1 MRSLPLTIERVAAN
15 GLQQFRNKVTSSG
28 ESVENEEK
36 RTLGRDLRLLELI
49 VDNIDDL
56 IAVIDSHGRRVWN
69 NAAYARVLG
78 YSVESLA
85 GSNSLIEVHPDDL
98 PKVQRALRDS
108 MQTGS
113 GRRIEYRLRH
123 RSGHYVYLESQG
135 WVLPASDEREQLLV
149 VISRD
154 ISQRKELEKQQASL
168 FEQQSRQAKA
178 MAAIV
183 HSADFQRSDVEHG
196 SEIVLDLLSR
206 TLGAESAEL
215 WRLENEEEGRF
226 VRLRALPS
234 KEGNADQVPAA
245 SLASPMLRALL
256 RENRVIAL
264 PEDVADLEEL
274 DIGKMLLPEEGARP
288 SPEPFSAKLVPGS
301 AKGLLAA
308 VWLGGKPAG
317 FLLIATEDPSR
328 VWSIYERNFCVAL
341 ADLVSMLL
349 EGRQR
354 LDTLQALQVSQKMIS
369 GQLADAASYVR
380 SQLPINL
387 FDSVRTDWR
396 YLPSSALGGDALD
409 FFWLNEDHM
418 VIFLLD
424 VVGHGVGSALLAT
437 SILHLLRQRAL
448 KDGDPLDPV
457 SVLAA
462 LNRSF
467 QMDEH
472 GDKVFSIW
480 YGVFDRVSG
489 IIRFAT
495 AGHPPA
501 LLLSPKGNGEPEA
514 TWLKGKGLWIGAT
527 TAETFEGGSAIVPQD
542 AELFVFSDGLYELS
556 TPEGPMI
563 GLDGFGQLLVDL
575 YNSGTV
581 RLERVLTEVSRIHG
595 SEQFE
600 DDASILKVRF
610 G

>member
-1 MRSLPLTIERVAAN
+1 VPLTIERTEENEIQV
-15 GLQQFRNKVTSSG
+15 SG
-28 ESVENEEK
+28 KNVINPGDSVENEEK

-56 IAVIDSHGRRVWN
+56 IAVIDSAGRRVWN

-98 PKVQRALRDS
+98 PKVQRALKDS
-108 MQTGS
+108 MMTGS

-123 RSGHYVYLESQG
+123 RSGLYVYLESQG
-135 WVLPASDEREQLLV
+135 WVLPASEDREQLLV

-154 ISQRKELEKQQASL
+154 VSQRKELEERQASL
-168 FEQQSRQAKA
+168 YEQQSRQAKA

-183 HSADFQRSDVEHG
+183 HSVDFQRSDVENG
-196 SEIVLDLLSR
+196 SEMVLDFLCKTLL
-206 TLGAESAEL
+206 AESAEL
-215 WRLENEEEGRF
+215 WKLDG
-226 VRLRALPS
+226 A
-234 KEGNADQVPAA
+234 KEGGFVCIRSFPASNSIIPKTSA
-245 SLASPMLRALL
+245 SSLESPQLCSVL
-256 RENRVIAL
+256 RENRVITL
-264 PEDVADLEEL
+264 PDDLAHIEPL
-274 DIGKMLLPEEGARP
+274 DIGKGVLPGKRLQQIPEQITAKLAPEGAK
-288 SPEPFSAKLVPGS
+288 A
-301 AKGLLAA
+301 LLAV

-317 FLLIATEDPSR
+317 FLLITTRDSNR
-328 VWSIYERNFCVAL
+328 VWSIYEKNFCVAL

-354 LDTLQALQVSQKMIS
+354 LDTLQALQLSQKMIS
-369 GQLADAASYVR
+369 AQLADAASYVR
-380 SQLPINL
+380 SQLPVNL
-387 FDSVRTDWR
+387 FNSVRTDWR
-396 YLPSSALGGDALD
+396 YSPSSALGGDALD
-409 FFWLNEDHM
+409 FFWLNEDHL

-480 YGVFDRVSG
+480 YAVFDRVSG

-501 LLLSPKGNGEPEA
+501 LLISPGNGREPEVN
-514 TWLKGKGLWIGAT
+514 WLKGKGLWIGAT
-527 TAETFEGGSAIVPQD
+527 TTETFEGGSAIVAQD

-556 TPEGPMI
+556 TTEGPMI
-563 GLDGFGQLLVDL
+563 GLEGFGRLLVDL
-575 YNSGTV
+575 YSSGDAG
-581 RLERVLTEVSRIHG
+581 LERVLAAVSRIHG
-595 SEQFE
+595 SDQFE

>member
-1 MRSLPLTIERVAAN
+1 
-15 GLQQFRNKVTSSG
+15 
-28 ESVENEEK
+28 VENEEK

-56 IAVIDSHGRRVWN
+56 IAVIDSQGSRVWN
-69 NAAYARVLG
+69 NAAYASVLG

-98 PKVQRALRDS
+98 PKVQQALRDS
-108 MQTGS
+108 LLTGS

-135 WVLPASDEREQLLV
+135 WVLPAGEDREQLLV

-154 ISQRKELEKQQASL
+154 ISQRKELEERQAL
-168 FEQQSRQAKA
+168 LYEQQSRQAKA
-178 MAAIV
+178 MASIV
-183 HSADFQRSDVEHG
+183 HSIDFQRSDVERG
-196 SEIVLDLLSR
+196 SEIVLNFLCK
-206 TLGAESAEL
+206 TLQAESAEL
-215 WRLENEEEGRF
+215 WRLESAEEGRF
-226 VRLRALPS
+226 LRIRSFQSNAAKARSSSDSSLESLHLP
-234 KEGNADQVPAA
+234 D
-245 SLASPMLRALL
+245 LL
-256 RENRVIAL
+256 RKNRVIAL
-264 PEDVADLEEL
+264 PDDVVDREDLGS
-274 DIGKMLLPEEGARP
+274 GKA
-288 SPEPFSAKLVPGS
+288 LVPGEQS
-301 AKGLLAA
+301 RPIPEQVRATLVPGGAKGLLVA

-317 FLLIATEDPSR
+317 FLLIATSDSTR

-354 LDTLQALQVSQKMIS
+354 LDTLQALQLSQKMIS
-369 GQLADAASYVR
+369 AQLADASSYVR
-380 SQLPINL
+380 SQLPVNL

-396 YLPSSALGGDALD
+396 YLPSSVLGGDALD
-409 FFWLNEDHM
+409 FFWLNQDHM

-489 IIRFAT
+489 ILRYAN

-501 LLLSPKGNGEPEA
+501 LLISPGRDGAPEV
-514 TWLKGKGLWIGAT
+514 TWLKGRGLWIGAT
-527 TAETFEGGSAIVPQD
+527 TTETFEGGSAIVAQD

-563 GLDGFGQLLVDL
+563 GLDGFGQLLVDF
-575 YNSGTV
+575 YREGTTD
-581 RLERVLTEVSRIHG
+581 LERVLSEVSRIHG
-595 SEQFE
+595 SDQFE

>member
-1 MRSLPLTIERVAAN
+1 
-15 GLQQFRNKVTSSG
+15 
-28 ESVENEEK
+28 
-36 RTLGRDLRLLELI
+36 
-49 VDNIDDL
+49 
-56 IAVIDSHGRRVWN
+56 
-69 NAAYARVLG
+69 
-78 YSVESLA
+78 
-85 GSNSLIEVHPDDL
+85 
-98 PKVQRALRDS
+98 
-108 MQTGS
+108 
-113 GRRIEYRLRH
+113 
-123 RSGHYVYLESQG
+123 
-135 WVLPASDEREQLLV
+135 
-149 VISRD
+149 
-154 ISQRKELEKQQASL
+154 
-168 FEQQSRQAKA
+168 
-178 MAAIV
+178 
-183 HSADFQRSDVEHG
+183 
-196 SEIVLDLLSR
+196 
-206 TLGAESAEL
+206 
-215 WRLENEEEGRF
+215 
-226 VRLRALPS
+226 
-234 KEGNADQVPAA
+234 
-245 SLASPMLRALL
+245 
-256 RENRVIAL
+256 
-264 PEDVADLEEL
+264 
-274 DIGKMLLPEEGARP
+274 
-288 SPEPFSAKLVPGS
+288 
-301 AKGLLAA
+301 
-308 VWLGGKPAG
+308 
-317 FLLIATEDPSR
+317 
-328 VWSIYERNFCVAL
+328 
-341 ADLVSMLL
+341 
-349 EGRQR
+349 
-354 LDTLQALQVSQKMIS
+354 MIS

-380 SQLPINL
+380 SQLPVNL

-501 LLLSPKGNGEPEA
+501 LLISPRAGANPEVS
-514 TWLKGKGLWIGAT
+514 WLRGKGLWIGAT
-527 TAETFEGGSAIVPQD
+527 ATETFEGGSAIVAQD
-542 AELFVFSDGLYELS
+542 AELFVFSDGLYELT

-575 YNSGTV
+575 HNTGAAD
-581 RLERVLTEVSRIHG
+581 LERVLIEVSRIHG
-595 SEQFE
+595 SDQFE

>member
-1 MRSLPLTIERVAAN
+1 
-15 GLQQFRNKVTSSG
+15 
-28 ESVENEEK
+28 VENEEK
-36 RTLGRDLRLLELI
+36 RTLGRDLRLLELV

-56 IAVIDSHGRRVWN
+56 IAVIDSQGRRVWN

-108 MQTGS
+108 MLTGS

-135 WVLPASDEREQLLV
+135 WVLPASEDREQLLV

-168 FEQQSRQAKA
+168 YEQQSRQAKA

-183 HSADFQRSDVEHG
+183 HAVDFQRSDVEQG
-196 SEIVLDLLSR
+196 SQIVLEFLCK
-206 TLGAESAEL
+206 TLGGESAEL
-215 WRLENEEEGRF
+215 WKLESEGEGRF
-226 VRLRALPS
+226 LCLRSLRADGS
-234 KEGNADQVPAA
+234 KARQPLD
-245 SLASPMLRALL
+245 SILASPLLPALL
-256 RENRVIAL
+256 RENRIIAL
-264 PEDVADLEEL
+264 PDEVAEMEEL
-274 DIGKMLLPEEGARP
+274 DIGKALLPERELRP
-288 SPEPFSAKLVPGS
+288 IPEQLSAKLVPGG

-308 VWLGGKPAG
+308 VWLGGRPAG
-317 FLLIATEDPSR
+317 FLLIATGDSGR

-354 LDTLQALQVSQKMIS
+354 LDTLQALQLSEKMIS
-369 GQLADAASYVR
+369 AQLADAASYVR
-380 SQLPINL
+380 SQLPVNL

-396 YLPSSALGGDALD
+396 YLPSSTLGGDALD
-409 FFWLNEDHM
+409 FFWLNKDHM

-457 SVLAA
+457 SVLVA

-501 LLLSPKGNGEPEA
+501 LLISPNRDGRPEA

-527 TAETFEGGSAIVPQD
+527 ATETFEGGSAIVAQD
-542 AELFVFSDGLYELS
+542 AELFVFSDGLYELT

-563 GLDGFGQLLVDL
+563 GLEGFGQLLMDL
-575 YNSGTV
+575 YSSGSAD
-581 RLERVLTEVSRIHG
+581 LERVLTEVSRIHG
-595 SEQFE
+595 SDQFE
-600 DDASILKVRF
+600 DDASILKVCF

>member
-1 MRSLPLTIERVAAN
+1 
-15 GLQQFRNKVTSSG
+15 
-28 ESVENEEK
+28 VENEEK

-56 IAVIDSHGRRVWN
+56 IAVIDSRGRRVWN

-98 PKVQRALRDS
+98 PKVQQALRDS
-108 MQTGS
+108 MLSGS

-123 RSGHYVYLESQG
+123 RSGNYVYLESQG
-135 WVLPASDEREQLLV
+135 WVLRASEDREQLLV

-154 ISQRKELEKQQASL
+154 ISQRKELEERQAAL
-168 FEQQSRQAKA
+168 YEQQSRQAKA

-183 HSADFQRSDVEHG
+183 HSLDFQRSDVEQG
-196 SEIVLDLLSR
+196 SEMILDFLCK
-206 TLGAESAEL
+206 TLQAESAEL
-215 WRLENEEEGRF
+215 WRLENAEDGRF
-226 VRLRALPS
+226 LCIRSFCAGGANLRSKPGISVESTALPL
-234 KEGNADQVPAA
+234 V
-245 SLASPMLRALL
+245 L
-256 RENRVIAL
+256 RENRVLAL
-264 PEDVADLEEL
+264 PDDIASLEESAVGTAL
-274 DIGKMLLPEEGARP
+274 
-288 SPEPFSAKLVPGS
+288 SPGTGPRSIPQQVSAKLVPNG

-308 VWLGGKPAG
+308 IWLAGKPAG
-317 FLLIATEDPSR
+317 FLLIGSHNSGR

-354 LDTLQALQVSQKMIS
+354 LDTLQALQLSQKMIS
-369 GQLADAASYVR
+369 AQLADAASYVR
-380 SQLPINL
+380 SQLPVNL
-387 FDSVRTDWR
+387 FNSVRTDWR
-396 YLPSSALGGDALD
+396 YLPSSTLGGDALD

-424 VVGHGVGSALLAT
+424 VVGHGVGSALLGT

-457 SVLAA
+457 SVLVA

-489 IIRFAT
+489 IIRFAA

-501 LLLSPKGNGEPEA
+501 LLISPNRNGEPDA

-527 TAETFEGGSAIVPQD
+527 AAEMFEGGSSIVAQD

-563 GLDGFGQLLVDL
+563 GLDRFGRLLVDL
-575 YNSGTV
+575 YNSGNAD
-581 RLERVLTEVSRIHG
+581 LEKVLAEVSRLHG

>member
-1 MRSLPLTIERVAAN
+1 
-15 GLQQFRNKVTSSG
+15 
-28 ESVENEEK
+28 VENEEK

-56 IAVIDSHGRRVWN
+56 IAVIDSRGRRVWN

-98 PKVQRALRDS
+98 PKVQQALRDS
-108 MQTGS
+108 MLSGS

-123 RSGHYVYLESQG
+123 RSGNYVYLESQG
-135 WVLPASDEREQLLV
+135 WVLRASEDREQLLV

-154 ISQRKELEKQQASL
+154 ISQRKELEERQAAL
-168 FEQQSRQAKA
+168 YEQQSRQAKA

-183 HSADFQRSDVEHG
+183 HSLDFQRSDVEQG
-196 SEIVLDLLSR
+196 SEMILDFLCK
-206 TLGAESAEL
+206 TLQAESAEL
-215 WRLENEEEGRF
+215 WRLENAEDGRF
-226 VRLRALPS
+226 LCIRSFCAGGANLRSKPGISVESTALPL
-234 KEGNADQVPAA
+234 V
-245 SLASPMLRALL
+245 L
-256 RENRVIAL
+256 RENRVLAL
-264 PEDVADLEEL
+264 PDDIASLEESAVGTAL
-274 DIGKMLLPEEGARP
+274 
-288 SPEPFSAKLVPGS
+288 SPGTGPRSIPQQVSAKLVPNG

-308 VWLGGKPAG
+308 IWLAGKPAG
-317 FLLIATEDPSR
+317 FLLIGSHNSGR

-354 LDTLQALQVSQKMIS
+354 LDTLQALQISQKMIS
-369 GQLADAASYVR
+369 AQLADAASYVR
-380 SQLPINL
+380 SQLPVNL
-387 FDSVRTDWR
+387 FNSVRTDWR
-396 YLPSSALGGDALD
+396 YLPSSTLGGDALD

-424 VVGHGVGSALLAT
+424 VVGHGVGSALLGT

-457 SVLAA
+457 SVLVA

-489 IIRFAT
+489 IIRFAA

-501 LLLSPKGNGEPEA
+501 LLISPNRNGEPDA

-527 TAETFEGGSAIVPQD
+527 ATEMFEGGSSIVAQD

-563 GLDGFGQLLVDL
+563 GLDRFGRLLVDL
-575 YNSGTV
+575 YNSGNAD
-581 RLERVLTEVSRIHG
+581 LEKVLAEVSRLHG

>member
-1 MRSLPLTIERVAAN
+1 
-15 GLQQFRNKVTSSG
+15 
-28 ESVENEEK
+28 VENEEK
-36 RTLGRDLRLLELI
+36 RTLGRDLRLLELV

-56 IAVIDSHGRRVWN
+56 IAVIDSQGRRVWN

-108 MQTGS
+108 MLTGS

-135 WVLPASDEREQLLV
+135 WVLPASEDREQLLV

-168 FEQQSRQAKA
+168 YEQQSRQAKA

-183 HSADFQRSDVEHG
+183 HAVDFQRSDVEQG
-196 SEIVLDLLSR
+196 SQIVLEFLCK
-206 TLGAESAEL
+206 TLGGESAEL
-215 WRLENEEEGRF
+215 WKLESEGEGRF
-226 VRLRALPS
+226 LCLRSLRADGS
-234 KEGNADQVPAA
+234 KARQPLD
-245 SLASPMLRALL
+245 SILASPLLPALL
-256 RENRVIAL
+256 RENRIIAL
-264 PEDVADLEEL
+264 PDEVAEMEEL
-274 DIGKMLLPEEGARP
+274 DIGKALLPERELRP
-288 SPEPFSAKLVPGS
+288 IPEQLSAKLVPGG

-308 VWLGGKPAG
+308 VWLGGRPAG
-317 FLLIATEDPSR
+317 FLLIATGDSGR

-354 LDTLQALQVSQKMIS
+354 LDTLQALQLSEKMIS
-369 GQLADAASYVR
+369 AQLADAASYVR
-380 SQLPINL
+380 SQLPVNL

-396 YLPSSALGGDALD
+396 YLPSSTLGGDALD
-409 FFWLNEDHM
+409 FFWLNKDHM

-457 SVLAA
+457 SVLVA

-501 LLLSPKGNGEPEA
+501 LLISPNRDGRPEA

-527 TAETFEGGSAIVPQD
+527 ATETFEGGSAIVAQD
-542 AELFVFSDGLYELS
+542 AELFVFSDGLYELT

-563 GLDGFGQLLVDL
+563 GLEGFGQLLMDL
-575 YNSGTV
+575 HSSGSAD
-581 RLERVLTEVSRIHG
+581 LERVLTEVSRIHG
-595 SEQFE
+595 SDQFE
-600 DDASILKVRF
+600 DDASILKVCF

>member
-1 MRSLPLTIERVAAN
+1 LF
-15 GLQQFRNKVTSSG
+15 QFKVIKGSDA
-28 ESVENEEK
+28 VENEGK

-56 IAVIDSHGRRVWN
+56 IAVIDSQGRRVWN

-98 PKVQRALRDS
+98 PKVQQALRDS
-108 MQTGS
+108 MLTGS

-135 WVLPASDEREQLLV
+135 WVLPASEDRDQLLV

-154 ISQRKELEKQQASL
+154 ISQRKELEEKQASL
-168 FEQQSRQAKA
+168 YEQQSRQAKA
-178 MAAIV
+178 MASIV
-183 HSADFQRSDVEHG
+183 HSADFQRSDVEQG
-196 SEIVLDLLSR
+196 AIIVLDFLRKTLR
-206 TLGAESAEL
+206 TESAEL

-226 VRLRALPS
+226 VCIRSSWSPDAQVRPVADLTLELRALR
-234 KEGNADQVPAA
+234 V
-245 SLASPMLRALL
+245 LL
-256 RENRVIAL
+256 RGNRVIAL
-264 PEDVADLEEL
+264 TDDEASIEDTE
-274 DIGKMLLPEEGARP
+274 IGKTTLSGQGARP
-288 SPEPFSAKLVPGS
+288 ISEQIATKLVPPGT
-301 AKGLLAA
+301 KGLVAT
-308 VWLGGKPAG
+308 VWFGGKPAA
-317 FLLIATEDPSR
+317 FLLIRTSNSSR
-328 VWSIYERNFCVAL
+328 VWSIYEQNFCVAL

-354 LDTLQALQVSQKMIS
+354 LDTLQALQASQKMIS

-380 SQLPINL
+380 SQLPVNL

-501 LLLSPKGNGEPEA
+501 LLISPRDGADPEVS
-514 TWLKGKGLWIGAT
+514 WLRGKGLWIGAT
-527 TAETFEGGSAIVPQD
+527 TTETFEGGSAIVAQD

-563 GLDGFGQLLVDL
+563 GLDGFGQLLVHLHNAGAAD
-575 YNSGTV
+575 
-581 RLERVLTEVSRIHG
+581 LERVLIEVSRIHG
-595 SEQFE
+595 SDQFE

>member
-1 MRSLPLTIERVAAN
+1 MIVRTRPDVALYVLNPA
-15 GLQQFRNKVTSSG
+15 TS
-28 ESVENEEK
+28 
-36 RTLGRDLRLLELI
+36 
-49 VDNIDDL
+49 
-56 IAVIDSHGRRVWN
+56 
-69 NAAYARVLG
+69 
-78 YSVESLA
+78 
-85 GSNSLIEVHPDDL
+85 
-98 PKVQRALRDS
+98 
-108 MQTGS
+108 
-113 GRRIEYRLRH
+113 
-123 RSGHYVYLESQG
+123 
-135 WVLPASDEREQLLV
+135 
-149 VISRD
+149 
-154 ISQRKELEKQQASL
+154 
-168 FEQQSRQAKA
+168 
-178 MAAIV
+178 
-183 HSADFQRSDVEHG
+183 SADFIAAYPTDTRGVMLDYG
-196 SEIVLDLLSR
+196 S
-206 TLGAESAEL
+206 
-215 WRLENEEEGRF
+215 RLE
-226 VRLRALPS
+226 
-234 KEGNADQVPAA
+234 
-245 SLASPMLRALL
+245 
-256 RENRVIAL
+256 
-264 PEDVADLEEL
+264 
-274 DIGKMLLPEEGARP
+274 
-288 SPEPFSAKLVPGS
+288 SAKLVPTG

-317 FLLIATEDPSR
+317 FLLIGTSDSSR
-328 VWSIYERNFCVAL
+328 VWSIYEQNFCVAL

-354 LDTLQALQVSQKMIS
+354 LDTLQALQLSQKMIS

-380 SQLPINL
+380 SQLPVNL

-396 YLPSSALGGDALD
+396 YFPSSALGGDALD

-501 LLLSPKGNGEPEA
+501 LLISPSLNGAPEV

-527 TAETFEGGSAIVPQD
+527 TTETFEGGNAIVAQD

-575 YNSGTV
+575 YQSGAAD
-581 RLERVLTEVSRIHG
+581 LERVLDEVNRIHG
-595 SEQFE
+595 SDQFE
-600 DDASILKVRF
+600 DDASILKVHF

>member
-1 MRSLPLTIERVAAN
+1 MTN
-15 GLQQFRNKVTSSG
+15 SG
-28 ESVENEEK
+28 DSVESEEK
-36 RTLGRDLRLLELI
+36 PALGRDLRLLELI

-56 IAVIDSHGRRVWN
+56 IAVIDSQGKRVWN

-78 YSVESLA
+78 YTVESLI

-98 PKVQRALRDS
+98 PKVQLALRDS

-123 RSGHYVYLESQG
+123 RAGHYVYLESQG
-135 WVLPASDEREQLLV
+135 WVLPASENRKQLLV

-154 ISQRKELEKQQASL
+154 ISQRKDLEARQASL
-168 FEQQSRQAKA
+168 YEQQSRQAKA

-183 HSADFQRSDVEHG
+183 HSVDFQRSDVEHG
-196 SEIVLDLLSR
+196 SEIVLYFLCK
-206 TLGAESAEL
+206 TLQAEWAEL
-215 WRLENEEEGRF
+215 WRLGNVEEEGQF
-226 VRLRALPS
+226 FCLRSFQPDEVDRRRTS
-234 KEGNADQVPAA
+234 EA
-245 SLASPMLRALL
+245 SLESPGLPALL
-256 RENRVIAL
+256 RGNRVIAL
-264 PEDVADLEEL
+264 PDDFADTGDLEA
-274 DIGKMLLPEEGARP
+274 GKALLFGGGARP
-288 SPEPFSAKLVPGS
+288 TQDQINAKLVPGG
-301 AKGLLAA
+301 ARGLLAA
-308 VWLGGKPAG
+308 VWLCGKPAG
-317 FLLIATEDPSR
+317 FLLIATNNSSR
-328 VWSIYERNFCVAL
+328 EWSIYERNFCAAL

-354 LDTLQALQVSQKMIS
+354 LDTLQALQLSQKMIS
-369 GQLADAASYVR
+369 AQLADASSYVR
-380 SQLPINL
+380 SQLPVNL
-387 FDSVRTDWR
+387 CDSVQTDWR

-409 FFWLNEDHM
+409 FFWLNEDHL

-457 SVLAA
+457 SVLVA

-480 YGVFDRVSG
+480 YGVFDRISG
-489 IIRFAT
+489 TIRFAA

-501 LLLSPKGNGEPEA
+501 VLVSRNKDGEPEV
-514 TWLKGKGLWIGAT
+514 TWLRGKGLWIGA
-527 TAETFEGGSAIVPQD
+527 AARETYEGGSAIVAQD

-556 TPEGPMI
+556 TPAGPMI
-563 GLDGFGQLLVDL
+563 GLEGFGRILVDL
-575 YNSGTV
+575 YRSGTV
-581 RLERVLTEVSRIHG
+581 DLEKVLSEASRIHG
-595 SEQFE
+595 LDQFE

>member
-1 MRSLPLTIERVAAN
+1 VTN
-15 GLQQFRNKVTSSG
+15 GG
-28 ESVENEEK
+28 GSVENEEK

-56 IAVIDSHGRRVWN
+56 IAVIDSQGRRVWN

-78 YSVESLA
+78 YSVEMLA

-98 PKVQRALRDS
+98 PKVQQALRDS
-108 MQTGS
+108 MLTGS

-123 RSGHYVYLESQG
+123 RSGYYIYLESQG
-135 WVLPASDEREQLLV
+135 WVLPASEEREKLLV

-154 ISQRKELEKQQASL
+154 ISQRKVLEAQQASL
-168 FEQQSRQAKA
+168 YDQQARQAKA

-183 HSADFQRSDVEHG
+183 HSPDFQRSDVRQG
-196 SEIVLDLLSR
+196 TVIVLDFLCK

-215 WRLENEEEGRF
+215 WRLESEEEGRF
-226 VRLRALPS
+226 LCIQNLRSDDAQIRQSADLSLESPAL
-234 KEGNADQVPAA
+234 
-245 SLASPMLRALL
+245 RTLL

-264 PEDVADLEEL
+264 PRETPSRRDLDVGESPLPDKGGATILEQ
-274 DIGKMLLPEEGARP
+274 INT
-288 SPEPFSAKLVPGS
+288 KLAPGGT
-301 AKGLLAA
+301 KGLLAA

-317 FLLIATEDPSR
+317 FLLIGTSDSSR
-328 VWSIYERNFCVAL
+328 VWSIYEQNFCVAL

-354 LDTLQALQVSQKMIS
+354 LETLEALQISQRMIS

-380 SQLPINL
+380 SQLPVNL

-424 VVGHGVGSALLAT
+424 VVGHGVGAALLAT

-472 GDKVFSIW
+472 GDKVFSLW

-489 IIRFAT
+489 EIRFAT

-501 LLLSPKGNGEPEA
+501 LLISPGREGKPEG

-527 TAETFEGGSAIVPQD
+527 TTETFEGGSAIVAQD

-575 YNSGTV
+575 YNSGGAD
-581 RLERVLTEVSRIHG
+581 LERVLAEVSRRHG
-595 SEQFE
+595 SDQFE

>member
-1 MRSLPLTIERVAAN
+1 
-15 GLQQFRNKVTSSG
+15 
-28 ESVENEEK
+28 VENEEK

-56 IAVIDSHGRRVWN
+56 IAVIDSQGRRVWN

-98 PKVQRALRDS
+98 PKVQQALRDS
-108 MQTGS
+108 MLSGS

-123 RSGHYVYLESQG
+123 RSGNYVYLESQG
-135 WVLPASDEREQLLV
+135 WVLRASEDREQLLV

-154 ISQRKELEKQQASL
+154 ISQRKDLEQRQAAL
-168 FEQQSRQAKA
+168 YEQQSRQAKA

-183 HSADFQRSDVEHG
+183 HSLDFQRSDVQQG
-196 SEIVLDLLSR
+196 SEMILDFLCR
-206 TLGAESAEL
+206 TLQADSAEL

-226 VRLRALPS
+226 LCIRSFCAAGANPRPVPETSVESNSLPL
-234 KEGNADQVPAA
+234 V
-245 SLASPMLRALL
+245 L
-256 RENRVIAL
+256 RENRVLAL
-264 PEDVADLEEL
+264 PDDLAGLEDSEVSRAL
-274 DIGKMLLPEEGARP
+274 
-288 SPEPFSAKLVPGS
+288 SPGTGPRSIPQQISAKLVPNG

-308 VWLGGKPAG
+308 IWLAGKPAG
-317 FLLIATEDPSR
+317 FLLIGTRDSGR

-354 LDTLQALQVSQKMIS
+354 LDTLQELQLSQKMIS
-369 GQLADAASYVR
+369 AQLADAASYVR
-380 SQLPINL
+380 SQLPVNL
-387 FDSVRTDWR
+387 FNSVRTDWR
-396 YLPSSALGGDALD
+396 YLPSTTLGGDALD

-424 VVGHGVGSALLAT
+424 VVGHGVGPALLGT

-457 SVLAA
+457 SVLVA

-489 IIRFAT
+489 IIRFAA

-501 LLLSPKGNGEPEA
+501 LLISPNGNGKPEA

-527 TAETFEGGSAIVPQD
+527 ATEMFEGGSSIVAQD

-563 GLDGFGQLLVDL
+563 GLDRFGRLLVDL
-575 YNSGTV
+575 YSSGNAD
-581 RLERVLTEVSRIHG
+581 LEKVLSEVSRLHG
-595 SEQFE
+595 SNQFE

>member
-1 MRSLPLTIERVAAN
+1 MEAN
-15 GLQQFRNKVTSSG
+15 GLQESAKNVTNSG
-28 ESVENEEK
+28 DSVENAEK

-56 IAVIDSHGRRVWN
+56 IAVIDSQGRRVWN

-78 YSVESLA
+78 YSVEGLA

-98 PKVQRALRDS
+98 PIVQGALRDS
-108 MQTGS
+108 MLTGS

-135 WVLPASDEREQLLV
+135 WVLPASEEREQLLV

-154 ISQRKELEKQQASL
+154 ISQRKELEEHQASL
-168 FEQQSRQAKA
+168 YEQQSRQAKA
-178 MAAIV
+178 MASIV
-183 HSADFQRSDVEHG
+183 HSVDFQRSDVEHG
-196 SEIVLDLLSR
+196 SDIVLDFLCR

-215 WRLENEEEGRF
+215 WRLESEEEGRF
-226 VRLRALPS
+226 LCIRSSRADTNTRMRETADSTLQSPVLP
-234 KEGNADQVPAA
+234 
-245 SLASPMLRALL
+245 ALL

-264 PEDVADLEEL
+264 PDDIGGMEGL
-274 DIGKMLLPEEGARP
+274 DIANALLPGKEPRP
-288 SPEPFSAKLVPGS
+288 DPKQISAQLVPGG

-308 VWLGGKPAG
+308 AWLGGKPAA
-317 FLLIATEDPSR
+317 FLLIATADSSR

-354 LDTLQALQVSQKMIS
+354 LDTLQALQLSQKMIS
-369 GQLADAASYVR
+369 AQLADAASYVR
-380 SQLPINL
+380 SQLPVNL

-424 VVGHGVGSALLAT
+424 VVGHGVGSALLAI

-457 SVLAA
+457 SVLGA

-501 LLLSPKGNGEPEA
+501 LLISPGRGGEPEA
-514 TWLKGKGLWIGAT
+514 AWLTGKGLWIGAT
-527 TAETFEGGSAIVPQD
+527 SAETFEGGSAIVP
-542 AELFVFSDGLYELS
+542 
-556 TPEGPMI
+556 
-563 GLDGFGQLLVDL
+563 
-575 YNSGTV
+575 
-581 RLERVLTEVSRIHG
+581 
-595 SEQFE
+595 
-600 DDASILKVRF
+600 
-610 G
+610 

>member
-1 MRSLPLTIERVAAN
+1 
-15 GLQQFRNKVTSSG
+15 
-28 ESVENEEK
+28 VENEEK

-56 IAVIDSHGRRVWN
+56 IAVIDSQGRRVWN

-98 PKVQRALRDS
+98 PKVQQALRDS
-108 MQTGS
+108 MLSGS

-123 RSGHYVYLESQG
+123 RSGNYVYLESQG
-135 WVLPASDEREQLLV
+135 WVLRASEDREQLLV

-154 ISQRKELEKQQASL
+154 ISQRKELEEQQAAL
-168 FEQQSRQAKA
+168 YEQQSRQAKA

-183 HSADFQRSDVEHG
+183 HSPDFQRSDVEQG
-196 SEIVLDLLSR
+196 SEMILDFLCK
-206 TLGAESAEL
+206 TLHAESAEL
-215 WRLENEEEGRF
+215 WKLENAEEGRF
-226 VRLRALPS
+226 LCSRSFYAYGANLRPAPEAILESAALPL
-234 KEGNADQVPAA
+234 V
-245 SLASPMLRALL
+245 L
-256 RENRVIAL
+256 RENRVLAL
-264 PEDVADLEEL
+264 PDDVADLE
-274 DIGKMLLPEEGARP
+274 DFDVGKALSPGTRP
-288 SPEPFSAKLVPGS
+288 RSIPQQIIAKLLSEGS
-301 AKGLLAA
+301 KGLLAA
-308 VWLGGKPAG
+308 IWLGGKPAG
-317 FLLIATEDPSR
+317 FLLIGSR
-328 VWSIYERNFCVAL
+328 DSGRTWSIYERNFCVAL

-354 LDTLQALQVSQKMIS
+354 LDTLQALQLSQKMIS
-369 GQLADAASYVR
+369 AQLADAASYVR

-396 YLPSSALGGDALD
+396 YLPSSTLGGDALD

-424 VVGHGVGSALLAT
+424 VVGHGVGPALLGT

-457 SVLAA
+457 SVLVA

-489 IIRFAT
+489 IIRFAA

-501 LLLSPKGNGEPEA
+501 LLISPNRDGRPEA

-527 TAETFEGGSAIVPQD
+527 ATEMFEGGSSIVAQD

-563 GLDGFGQLLVDL
+563 GLDRFGRLLVDL
-575 YNSGTV
+575 YSSGNAD
-581 RLERVLTEVSRIHG
+581 LERVLAEVSRLHG

>member
-1 MRSLPLTIERVAAN
+1 
-15 GLQQFRNKVTSSG
+15 
-28 ESVENEEK
+28 VENEEK

-56 IAVIDSHGRRVWN
+56 IAVIDSRGRRVWN

-98 PKVQRALRDS
+98 PKVQQALRDS
-108 MQTGS
+108 MLSGS

-123 RSGHYVYLESQG
+123 RSGNYVYLESQG
-135 WVLPASDEREQLLV
+135 WVLRASEDREQLLV

-154 ISQRKELEKQQASL
+154 ISQRKELEERQAAL
-168 FEQQSRQAKA
+168 YEQQSRQAKA

-183 HSADFQRSDVEHG
+183 HSLDFQRSDVEQG
-196 SEIVLDLLSR
+196 SEMILDFLCK
-206 TLGAESAEL
+206 TLQAESAEL
-215 WRLENEEEGRF
+215 WRLENAEDGRF
-226 VRLRALPS
+226 LCIRSFCAGGANLRSKPGISVESTALPL
-234 KEGNADQVPAA
+234 V
-245 SLASPMLRALL
+245 L
-256 RENRVIAL
+256 RENRVLAL
-264 PEDVADLEEL
+264 PDDIASLEESAVGTAL
-274 DIGKMLLPEEGARP
+274 
-288 SPEPFSAKLVPGS
+288 SPGTGPRSIPQQVSAKLVPNG

-308 VWLGGKPAG
+308 IWLAGKPAG
-317 FLLIATEDPSR
+317 FLLIGSHNSGR

-354 LDTLQALQVSQKMIS
+354 LDTLQALQISQKMIS
-369 GQLADAASYVR
+369 AQLADAASYVR
-380 SQLPINL
+380 SQLPVNL
-387 FDSVRTDWR
+387 FNSVRTDWR
-396 YLPSSALGGDALD
+396 YLPSSTLGGDALD

-424 VVGHGVGSALLAT
+424 VVGHGVGPALLGT

-457 SVLAA
+457 SVLVA

-489 IIRFAT
+489 IIRFAA

-501 LLLSPKGNGEPEA
+501 LLISPNRNGEPDA

-527 TAETFEGGSAIVPQD
+527 AAEMFEGGSSIVAQD

-563 GLDGFGQLLVDL
+563 GLDRFGRLLVDL
-575 YNSGTV
+575 YNSGNAD
-581 RLERVLTEVSRIHG
+581 LEKVLAEVSRLHG

>member
-1 MRSLPLTIERVAAN
+1 
-15 GLQQFRNKVTSSG
+15 
-28 ESVENEEK
+28 VENEEK

-56 IAVIDSHGRRVWN
+56 IAVIDSQGKRVWN
-69 NAAYARVLG
+69 NTAYARVLG

-98 PKVQRALRDS
+98 PKVQQALRDS
-108 MQTGS
+108 MLTGS

-135 WVLPASDEREQLLV
+135 WVLPASEDREQLLV

-168 FEQQSRQAKA
+168 YEQQSRQAKA

-183 HSADFQRSDVEHG
+183 HSADFQRSDVEQG
-196 SEIVLDLLSR
+196 TNIVLDFLCK

-215 WRLENEEEGRF
+215 WRSETEEDGRYVCLWSHQADDASVRPTAHSSLE
-226 VRLRALPS
+226 S
-234 KEGNADQVPAA
+234 PAIG
-245 SLASPMLRALL
+245 ALL
-256 RENRVIAL
+256 RGNRVIAISN
-264 PEDVADLEEL
+264 DLAPSDSASREEL
-274 DIGKMLLPEEGARP
+274 SVAQGLSHGEGTWAI
-288 SPEPFSAKLVPGS
+288 SDEVTAKLVPAG

-317 FLLIATEDPSR
+317 FLLIGTSDSSR
-328 VWSIYERNFCVAL
+328 VWSIYEQNFCVAL

-354 LDTLQALQVSQKMIS
+354 LDTLQALQLSQKMIS

-380 SQLPINL
+380 SQLPVNL

-501 LLLSPKGNGEPEA
+501 LLISPSLNGAPEV

-527 TAETFEGGSAIVPQD
+527 TTETFEGGNAIVAQD

-575 YNSGTV
+575 YQSGAAD
-581 RLERVLTEVSRIHG
+581 LERVLDEVNRIHG
-595 SEQFE
+595 SDQFE
-600 DDASILKVRF
+600 DDASILKVHF

>member
-1 MRSLPLTIERVAAN
+1 VINRGDPV
-15 GLQQFRNKVTSSG
+15 KK
-28 ESVENEEK
+28 EEK
-36 RTLGRDLRLLELI
+36 RPLGRDLRLLELI

-56 IAVIDSHGRRVWN
+56 IAVIDSKGRRVWN

-78 YSVESLA
+78 YSIESLA

-98 PKVQRALRDS
+98 PKVQGALRDS
-108 MQTGS
+108 MLTGS

-135 WVLPASDEREQLLV
+135 WVLPANQDREQLLV

-154 ISQRKELEKQQASL
+154 VSQRKELEERQAAL
-168 FEQQSRQAKA
+168 YEQQSRQAKA

-183 HSADFQRSDVEHG
+183 HSVDFQRSNVEDG
-196 SEIVLDLLSR
+196 SKMVLDFLCK
-206 TLGAESAEL
+206 TLQAQSAEL
-215 WRLENEEEGRF
+215 WKLEGDEEGRF
-226 VRLRALPS
+226 LCVRRLRADGSNVGQTPESNL
-234 KEGNADQVPAA
+234 EAPA
-245 SLASPMLRALL
+245 LRDLL
-256 RENRVIAL
+256 RDKRVVVL
-264 PEDVADLEEL
+264 PDDVSGVPDL
-274 DIGKMLLPEEGARP
+274 DIGKALLTGKDPGLIPDQVSTRLVPEGA
-288 SPEPFSAKLVPGS
+288 KV
-301 AKGLLAA
+301 LLAA

-317 FLLIATEDPSR
+317 FLLITARDSSR
-328 VWSIYERNFCVAL
+328 VWSIYEQNFCVAL

-354 LDTLQALQVSQKMIS
+354 LDTLQALQASQKMIS
-369 GQLADAASYVR
+369 AQLADAASYVR
-380 SQLPINL
+380 SQLPVNL
-387 FDSVRTDWR
+387 FNSVRTDWR
-396 YLPSSALGGDALD
+396 YLPSSTLGGDALD
-409 FFWLNEDHM
+409 FFWFDEDHL

-437 SILHLLRQRAL
+437 SILHLLRQQAL

-457 SVLAA
+457 SVLGA

-501 LLLSPKGNGEPEA
+501 LLISPERGGEPGV

-527 TAETFEGGSAIVPQD
+527 TTETFEGGSAIVAQD
-542 AELFVFSDGLYELS
+542 AELYVFSDGLYELS

-563 GLDGFGQLLVDL
+563 GLEGFGRLLTNL
-575 YNSGTV
+575 YSSGDAD
-581 RLERVLTEVSRIHG
+581 LERVLAAVSRIHG
-595 SEQFE
+595 SDQFE

>member
-1 MRSLPLTIERVAAN
+1 
-15 GLQQFRNKVTSSG
+15 
-28 ESVENEEK
+28 VENEEK

-56 IAVIDSHGRRVWN
+56 IAVIDSRGRRVWN

-98 PKVQRALRDS
+98 PKVQQALRDS
-108 MQTGS
+108 MLSGS

-123 RSGHYVYLESQG
+123 RSGNYVYLESQG
-135 WVLPASDEREQLLV
+135 WVLRASEDREQLLV

-154 ISQRKELEKQQASL
+154 ISQRKELEERQAAL
-168 FEQQSRQAKA
+168 YEQQSRQAKA

-183 HSADFQRSDVEHG
+183 HSLDFQRSDVEQG
-196 SEIVLDLLSR
+196 SEMILDFLCK
-206 TLGAESAEL
+206 TLQAESAEL
-215 WRLENEEEGRF
+215 WRLENAEDGRF
-226 VRLRALPS
+226 LCIRSFCAGGANLRSKPGISVESTALPL
-234 KEGNADQVPAA
+234 V
-245 SLASPMLRALL
+245 L
-256 RENRVIAL
+256 RENRVLAL
-264 PEDVADLEEL
+264 PDDIASLEESAVGTAL
-274 DIGKMLLPEEGARP
+274 
-288 SPEPFSAKLVPGS
+288 SPGTGPRSIPQQVSAKLVPNG

-308 VWLGGKPAG
+308 IWLAGKPAG
-317 FLLIATEDPSR
+317 FLLIGSHNSGR

-354 LDTLQALQVSQKMIS
+354 LDTLQALQISQKMIS
-369 GQLADAASYVR
+369 AQLADAASYVR
-380 SQLPINL
+380 SQLPVNL
-387 FDSVRTDWR
+387 FNSVRTDWR
-396 YLPSSALGGDALD
+396 YLPSSTLGGDALD

-424 VVGHGVGSALLAT
+424 VVGHGVGSALLGT

-457 SVLAA
+457 SVLVA

-489 IIRFAT
+489 IIRFAA

-501 LLLSPKGNGEPEA
+501 LLISPNRNGEPDA

-527 TAETFEGGSAIVPQD
+527 AAEMFEGGSSIVAQD

-563 GLDGFGQLLVDL
+563 GLDRFGRLLVDL
-575 YNSGTV
+575 YNSGNAD
-581 RLERVLTEVSRIHG
+581 LEKVLAEVSRLHG

>member
-1 MRSLPLTIERVAAN
+1 LF
-15 GLQQFRNKVTSSG
+15 QFKVIKGSG
-28 ESVENEEK
+28 AVENEGK

-56 IAVIDSHGRRVWN
+56 IAVIDSQGRRVWN

-98 PKVQRALRDS
+98 PKVQQALRDS
-108 MQTGS
+108 MLTGS

-135 WVLPASDEREQLLV
+135 WVLPASEDRDQLLV

-154 ISQRKELEKQQASL
+154 ISQRKELEKKQASL
-168 FEQQSRQAKA
+168 YEQQSRQAKA
-178 MAAIV
+178 MASIV
-183 HSADFQRSDVEHG
+183 HSADFQRSDVEQG
-196 SEIVLDLLSR
+196 AIIVLDFLR
-206 TLGAESAEL
+206 KTLGTESAEL
-215 WRLENEEEGRF
+215 WRLEDEEEGRF
-226 VRLRALPS
+226 LCIRSSRSPDAQVRPVDELTLELRALR
-234 KEGNADQVPAA
+234 V
-245 SLASPMLRALL
+245 LL
-256 RENRVIAL
+256 RGNRVIAL
-264 PEDVADLEEL
+264 TDDEASIEDTE
-274 DIGKMLLPEEGARP
+274 IGKTTLSGQGAR
-288 SPEPFSAKLVPGS
+288 SISEQISTKLVPPGT
-301 AKGLLAA
+301 KGLVAT
-308 VWLGGKPAG
+308 VWLGGKPAA
-317 FLLIATEDPSR
+317 FLLIGTSNSSR
-328 VWSIYERNFCVAL
+328 VWSIYEQNFCVAL

-354 LDTLQALQVSQKMIS
+354 LDTLQALQASQKMIS

-387 FDSVRTDWR
+387 FDSVQTDWR

-501 LLLSPKGNGEPEA
+501 LLISPRGGADPEVS
-514 TWLKGKGLWIGAT
+514 WLRGKGLWIGAT
-527 TAETFEGGSAIVPQD
+527 TTETFEGGSAIVAQD

-563 GLDGFGQLLVDL
+563 GLDGFGQLLVHLHNAGAAD
-575 YNSGTV
+575 
-581 RLERVLTEVSRIHG
+581 LERVLVEVSRIHG
-595 SEQFE
+595 SDQFE

>member
-1 MRSLPLTIERVAAN
+1 
-15 GLQQFRNKVTSSG
+15 
-28 ESVENEEK
+28 VENEEK
-36 RTLGRDLRLLELI
+36 RTLGRDLRLLELV

-56 IAVIDSHGRRVWN
+56 IAVIDSQGRRVWN

-108 MQTGS
+108 MLTGS

-135 WVLPASDEREQLLV
+135 WVLPASEDREQLLV

-168 FEQQSRQAKA
+168 YEQQSRQAKA

-183 HSADFQRSDVEHG
+183 HAVDFQRSDVEQG
-196 SEIVLDLLSR
+196 SQIVLEFLCK
-206 TLGAESAEL
+206 TLGGESAEL
-215 WRLENEEEGRF
+215 WKLESEGEGRF
-226 VRLRALPS
+226 LCLRSLRADGS
-234 KEGNADQVPAA
+234 KARQPLD
-245 SLASPMLRALL
+245 SILASPLLPALL
-256 RENRVIAL
+256 RENRIIAL
-264 PEDVADLEEL
+264 PDEVAEMEEL
-274 DIGKMLLPEEGARP
+274 DIGKALLPERELRP
-288 SPEPFSAKLVPGS
+288 IPEQLSAKLVPGG

-308 VWLGGKPAG
+308 VWLGGRPAG
-317 FLLIATEDPSR
+317 FLLIATGDPGR

-354 LDTLQALQVSQKMIS
+354 LDTLQALQLSEKMIS
-369 GQLADAASYVR
+369 AQLADAASYVR
-380 SQLPINL
+380 SQLPVNL

-396 YLPSSALGGDALD
+396 YLPSSTLGGDALD
-409 FFWLNEDHM
+409 FFWLNKDHM

-457 SVLAA
+457 SVLVA

-501 LLLSPKGNGEPEA
+501 LLISPNRDGRPEA

-527 TAETFEGGSAIVPQD
+527 ATETFEGGSAIVAQD
-542 AELFVFSDGLYELS
+542 AELFVFSDGLYELT

-563 GLDGFGQLLVDL
+563 GLEGFGQLLMDL
-575 YNSGTV
+575 YSSGSAD
-581 RLERVLTEVSRIHG
+581 LERVLTEVSRIHG
-595 SEQFE
+595 SDQFE
-600 DDASILKVRF
+600 DDASILKVCF

>member
-1 MRSLPLTIERVAAN
+1 MVMNRDGSA
-15 GLQQFRNKVTSSG
+15 Q
-28 ESVENEEK
+28 NEETP
-36 RTLGRDLRLLELI
+36 TLGRDLRLLELI

-56 IAVIDSHGRRVWN
+56 IAVIDSQGRRVWN

-108 MQTGS
+108 LLTGS

-135 WVLPASDEREQLLV
+135 WVLPASEEREQLLV

-154 ISQRKELEKQQASL
+154 ISQRKELEERQASL
-168 FEQQSRQAKA
+168 YDQQSRQAKA

-183 HSADFQRSDVEHG
+183 HSIDFQKSDVEHG
-196 SEIVLDLLSR
+196 SEIVLDFLCR
-206 TLGAESAEL
+206 TLQAESADL
-215 WRLENEEEGRF
+215 WRLEDLQTGRF
-226 VRLRALPS
+226 LCIGSFRADDRKAPQIQDSTLESTALPT
-234 KEGNADQVPAA
+234 
-245 SLASPMLRALL
+245 LL

-264 PEDVADLEEL
+264 PDDVAVGEDLEM
-274 DIGKMLLPEEGARP
+274 GKTLALGNGRLAIPQEVIAR
-288 SPEPFSAKLVPGS
+288 LVPDG

-308 VWLGGKPAG
+308 VWLGGMPAG
-317 FLLIATEDPSR
+317 FLVIAAVDSSR

-354 LDTLQALQVSQKMIS
+354 LDALQALQLSEKMIS
-369 GQLADAASYVR
+369 AQLADASSYVR

-396 YLPSSALGGDALD
+396 YEPSSVLGGDALD

-424 VVGHGVGSALLAT
+424 VVGHGVGPALLAT
-437 SILHLLRQRAL
+437 SILHLLRQGAL
-448 KDGDPLDPV
+448 KDGHPLDPV
-457 SVLAA
+457 SVLGA

-472 GDKVFSIW
+472 GEKVFSIW

-489 IIRFAT
+489 VIRFAT

-501 LLLSPKGNGEPEA
+501 LLISPGQDGNSEA
-514 TWLKGKGLWIGAT
+514 TWLQGKGLWIGAT
-527 TAETFEGGSAIVPQD
+527 TTETFEGGSAIVAQD
-542 AELFVFSDGLYELS
+542 AELFLFSDGLYELS

-563 GLDGFGQLLVDL
+563 GLEGFGQILVDL
-575 YNSGTV
+575 YSAGAAD
-581 RLERVLTEVSRIHG
+581 LERVMTEVRRIHG
-595 SEQFE
+595 SDQFE

>member
-1 MRSLPLTIERVAAN
+1 L
-15 GLQQFRNKVTSSG
+15 
-28 ESVENEEK
+28 ENEEK

-56 IAVIDSHGRRVWN
+56 IAVIDSQGRRVWN

-78 YSVESLA
+78 YSVEGLA

-98 PKVQRALRDS
+98 PKVQQALRDS
-108 MQTGS
+108 MLSGS

-123 RSGHYVYLESQG
+123 RSGNYVYLESQG
-135 WVLPASDEREQLLV
+135 WVLRASEDREQLLV

-154 ISQRKELEKQQASL
+154 ISQRKELEEQQAAL
-168 FEQQSRQAKA
+168 YEQQSRQAKA

-183 HSADFQRSDVEHG
+183 HSLDFQRSDVEQG
-196 SEIVLDLLSR
+196 SKMILDFLCK
-206 TLGAESAEL
+206 TLQAESAEL
-215 WRLENEEEGRF
+215 WRLENGEEGRF
-226 VRLRALPS
+226 LCIRSFYTGGTNLRPAPETMVESTALPL
-234 KEGNADQVPAA
+234 V
-245 SLASPMLRALL
+245 L
-256 RENRVIAL
+256 RENRVLAL
-264 PEDVADLEEL
+264 PDDAADLEDCDE
-274 DIGKMLLPEEGARP
+274 GKTFLPGTGPRSISQQISE
-288 SPEPFSAKLVPGS
+288 KLVPDGS
-301 AKGLLAA
+301 KGLLAA
-308 VWLGGKPAG
+308 IWLGGKPAG
-317 FLLIATEDPSR
+317 FLLIGSRDSGR
-328 VWSIYERNFCVAL
+328 VWSIYERNFCVSL

-354 LDTLQALQVSQKMIS
+354 LDTLQALQLSQKMIS
-369 GQLADAASYVR
+369 AQLADAASYVR
-380 SQLPINL
+380 SQLPVNL

-396 YLPSSALGGDALD
+396 YLPSSTLGGDALD

-424 VVGHGVGSALLAT
+424 VVGHGVGPALLGT

-457 SVLAA
+457 SVLVA

-489 IIRFAT
+489 IIRFAA

-501 LLLSPKGNGEPEA
+501 LLISPNPDGEPEA

-527 TAETFEGGSAIVPQD
+527 ATEMFEGGSSIVAQD

-563 GLDGFGQLLVDL
+563 GLDRFGRLLVDL
-575 YNSGTV
+575 YSSGNAD
-581 RLERVLTEVSRIHG
+581 LERVLTEVSRLHG

>member
-1 MRSLPLTIERVAAN
+1 MTN
-15 GLQQFRNKVTSSG
+15 SG
-28 ESVENEEK
+28 DSVESEEK
-36 RTLGRDLRLLELI
+36 PALGRDLRLLELI

-56 IAVIDSHGRRVWN
+56 IAVIDSQGKRVWN

-78 YSVESLA
+78 YTVESLI

-98 PKVQRALRDS
+98 PKVQLALRDS

-123 RSGHYVYLESQG
+123 RAGHYVYLESQG
-135 WVLPASDEREQLLV
+135 WVLPASENRKQLLV

-154 ISQRKELEKQQASL
+154 ISQRKDLEARQASL
-168 FEQQSRQAKA
+168 YEQQSRQAKA

-183 HSADFQRSDVEHG
+183 HSVDFQRSDVEHG
-196 SEIVLDLLSR
+196 SEIVLYFLCK
-206 TLGAESAEL
+206 TLQAEWAEL
-215 WRLENEEEGRF
+215 WRLGNVEDEGQF
-226 VRLRALPS
+226 FCLRSFQPDEVDRRRTS
-234 KEGNADQVPAA
+234 EA
-245 SLASPMLRALL
+245 SLESPGLPALL
-256 RENRVIAL
+256 RGNRVIAL
-264 PEDVADLEEL
+264 PDDFADTGDLEA
-274 DIGKMLLPEEGARP
+274 GKALLFGGGARP
-288 SPEPFSAKLVPGS
+288 TQDQINAKLVPGG
-301 AKGLLAA
+301 ARGLLAA
-308 VWLGGKPAG
+308 VWLCGKPAG
-317 FLLIATEDPSR
+317 FLLIATNNSSR
-328 VWSIYERNFCVAL
+328 EWSIYERNFCAAL

-354 LDTLQALQVSQKMIS
+354 LDTLQALQLSQKMIS
-369 GQLADAASYVR
+369 AQLADASSYVR
-380 SQLPINL
+380 SQLPVNL
-387 FDSVRTDWR
+387 CDSVQTDWR

-409 FFWLNEDHM
+409 FFWLNEDHL

-457 SVLAA
+457 SVLVA

-480 YGVFDRVSG
+480 YGVFDRISG
-489 IIRFAT
+489 TIRFAA

-501 LLLSPKGNGEPEA
+501 VLVSRNKDGEPEV
-514 TWLKGKGLWIGAT
+514 TWLRGKGLWIGA
-527 TAETFEGGSAIVPQD
+527 AARETYEGGSAIVAQD

-556 TPEGPMI
+556 TPAGPMI
-563 GLDGFGQLLVDL
+563 GLEGFGRILVDL
-575 YNSGTV
+575 YRSGTV
-581 RLERVLTEVSRIHG
+581 DLEKVLSEASRIHG
-595 SEQFE
+595 LDQFE